1 MDLEQRVWQLEE
13 QRDVLA
19 EAVEKLMNAIIS
31 HRLRVMESEKD
42 GYKGPNR
49 IEFDRALWL
58 VPGMIRGGGCPSGC
72 PCGDHR

>member
-1 MDLEQRVWQLEE
+1 MDLDGLVKELEE
-13 QRDVLA
+13 RVDKL
-19 EAVEKLMNAIIS
+19 EGDTEKLINAIIS

-58 VPGMIRGGGCPSGC
+58 VPGLIRGGGCPPGC
-72 PCGDHR
+72 PCRHHW